1 MSEAAGAEVPR
12 GPATANSMSPR
23 RDPVAPQIGVVGLGR
38 MGTAFAKNLLAD
50 GYSVTVFDLSED
62 KRQLLG
68 AIGAHPVPTLSGL
81 ASCAVVISSL
91 PNDSALK
98 AVALGD
104 HGLVAILPQSAVH
117 ISMSTISPAL
127 SREVAE
133 HHAHHGQGYVSAP
146 VLGNPDLAQARKLF
160 IIAAGDGPSVVRVHP
175 LLDRLGQHVFLM
187 GDDPGAA
194 NLMKLGGNVLTGL
207 TIQGMGEV
215 LALMRKGGI
224 DGRKAFDV
232 LTNSLFDAKVHKTYG
247 GKIVDRRYSPAG
259 MRAPLAVKDLRLALG
274 EAEHRSVP
282 MPATSL
288 VHDRLVAMMARGWSD
303 LDWSALGLLAAVD
316 SGLEEGPPPNDDEA
330 GQ

>member
-1 MSEAAGAEVPR
+1 
-12 GPATANSMSPR
+12 
-23 RDPVAPQIGVVGLGR
+23 VAPQIGVVGLGR

-50 GYSVTVFDLSED
+50 GYSVTAFDLSED

-194 NLMKLGGNVLTGL
+194 NLMKLGGNVLTAL
-207 TIQGMGEV
+207 TLQGMSEV